1 MASDGTN
8 VYAAVNNLGSTYTN
22 NLESG
27 IKTGNVFAGTGVLV
41 ALNQTTGKP
50 VWVHS
55 FAHSPYGGATVTN
68 DVVFTTTFDGTL
80 WALSTKTGQVLWS
93 EQLPAGTNANV
104 AVAGN
109 FVITAASLP
118 LTQTQTPEI
127 VAYKLPQG

>member
-1 MASDGTN
+1 M
-8 VYAAVNNLGSTYTN
+8 
-22 NLESG
+22 
-27 IKTGNVFAGTGVLV
+27 
-41 ALNQTTGKP
+41 
-50 VWVHS
+50 
-55 FAHSPYGGATVTN
+55 TN